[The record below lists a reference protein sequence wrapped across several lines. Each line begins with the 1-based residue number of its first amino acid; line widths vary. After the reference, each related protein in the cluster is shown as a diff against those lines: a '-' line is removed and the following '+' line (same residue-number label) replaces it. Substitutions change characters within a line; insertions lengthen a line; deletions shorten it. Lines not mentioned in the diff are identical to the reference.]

1 MQLAD
6 VLQTPTGLL
15 ALLALVPL
23 VVLYLIKPDPRELRL
38 PTLQFLADDEGDGG
52 ATPVLERL
60 TRNLLFLLQV
70 LVILALALSL
80 ASPTASL
87 TQERGADST
96 VIVLDASASMAT
108 ETGSGTR
115 FGAAK
120 AAARDSLG
128 TETTLIVTGG
138 ETATVVE
145 DAPAQRASEA
155 VESVSITDGPG
166 DLRSAISRAAAA
178 VGPESHVV
186 VLSDFVDQ
194 SSWQSAVRATRARGA
209 TVELRQFDRGGG
221 DNAGFVAREVTEQ
234 RVTLTVANFGT
245 TDIERTV
252 AFAGES
258 ASVSPAP
265 GDAASV
271 SFPLP
276 SDGAT
281 AELSGDDD
289 FPTDD
294 TVPVAAPSNPTVD
307 VVLLTND
314 PNRYLVTALEVNNA
328 VSLTVKRP
336 PTTITEEYD
345 VFLFGEV
352 RADAV
357 LDSTIE
363 AARSTATGGG
373 GVAVLTQ
380 DDVGSVGYG
389 DLLAID
395 PQGVGEEPQL
405 GSVTRHPLTAGFDFS
420 PPARY
425 IRGNTSD
432 GRALVSYDDGSP
444 LLAVG
449 SRGAGRVLYYGYL
462 PNETAFT
469 SGYRYPVFW
478 KRAVFFLADRP
489 QAASLNRQTGQR
501 LTVGANTTITRP
513 DGTEVTGSALLDRQG
528 YYAAGSQRY
537 SAALLTQA
545 ESNVTAPS
553 IEEIASE
560 NDSGATTTQ
569 QQSVDLTPLVAALA
583 GLLVFVELAFL
594 RYRGDL

>member
-23 VVLYLIKPDPRELRL
+23 IVLYLIEPDPRELQL

-60 TRNLLFLLQV
+60 TRNLLFLLQL

-80 ASPTASL
+80 ASPTASI
-87 TQERGADST
+87 TQERSAAST
-96 VIVLDASASMAT
+96 VVVLDASASMAT
-108 ETGSGTR
+108 ESGSGTR

-120 AAARDSLG
+120 AAAGDALG
-128 TETTLIVTGG
+128 TETTLIVTGA

-145 DAPAQRASEA
+145 DAPAQRADEA
-155 VESVSITDGPG
+155 LGTLSVTDGPG
-166 DLRSAISRAAAA
+166 DLRSAISRAASIA
-178 VGPESHVV
+178 GPESRVV
-186 VLSDFVDQ
+186 VLSDFVDE
-194 SSWQSAVRATRARGA
+194 SSWRSAVRATRARGA
-209 TVELRQFDRGGG
+209 TVELRQFDGGG
-221 DNAGFVAREVTEQ
+221 GANVGFVARDVTEQ
-234 RVTLTVANFGT
+234 RVTLTVSNFGT
-245 TDIERTV
+245 AGADRTV
-252 AFAGES
+252 TFAGQS

-276 SDGAT
+276 TEGAT

-336 PTTITEEYD
+336 PTTITDTYD
-345 VFLFGEV
+345 VFVFGNV

-363 AARSTATGGG
+363 SARSTAANGG
-373 GVAVLTQ
+373 GVAVLAQ
-380 DDVGSVGYG
+380 PDVGEVGYG
-389 DLLAID
+389 DLLAIE
-395 PQGVGEEPQL
+395 PRGVGEEPQL
-405 GSVTRHPLTAGFDFS
+405 GSITRDPLTAGFDFAA
-420 PPARY
+420 PDRY
-425 IRGNTSD
+425 VRGNTTNA
-432 GRALVSYDDGSP
+432 RALVEYDDGSP
-444 LLAVG
+444 LLAAG
-449 SRGAGRVLYYGYL
+449 NRGAGRVLYYGYL
-462 PNETAFT
+462 PNETEFT

-489 QAASLNRQTGQR
+489 QAATLNRQTGQR
-501 LTVGANTTITRP
+501 LTVGANATITRP
-513 DGTEVTGSALLDRQG
+513 DGSEVTGSALLDRQG
-528 YYAAGSQRY
+528 YYAAGA
-537 SAALLTQA
+537 SA
-545 ESNVTAPS
+545 TARRCSHRPS
-553 IEEIASE
+553 RTSPHRRSRTSRTRTPAGRRRH
-560 NDSGATTTQ
+560 SGSRSISRPRRDARRAPRTRRT
-569 QQSVDLTPLVAALA
+569 
-583 GLLVFVELAFL
+583 GLPAPP
-594 RYRGDL
+594 G

>member
-138 ETATVVE
+138 ETATVVD